1 MSDLDRMLAQAQ
13 AVQEQMAAMRDR
25 LSASEVTGTAANGAV
40 RVSMTAAG
48 TFTAVHLNPNLFT
61 DIDPEEMEEL
71 MLAALQDAGAQ
82 LRDMT
87 ERRMGSLNEIFQ
99 SIQQ

>member
-25 LSASEVTGTAANGAV
+25 LSATEVTGTAANGAV

-48 TFTAVHLNPNLFT
+48 TFTGVRLDPHLFADTN
-61 DIDPEEMEEL
+61 PEELEEL
-71 MLAALQDAGAQ
+71 MLAALQDAGTQ
-82 LRDMT
+82 LREMT
-87 ERRMGSLNEIFQ
+87 EHRMGSLNEIFQ
-99 SIQQ
+99 SLQQ

>member
-1 MSDLDRMLAQAQ
+1 MSDLDRMLEQAQ

-25 LSASEVTGTAANGAV
+25 RLVPSEVTGTAANGAL

-82 LRDMT
+82 LRA
-87 ERRMGSLNEIFQ
+87 
-99 SIQQ
+99 